1 MKIDIRYILALLT
14 AIIASGFIMFAFI
27 SCSPQYHLDK
37 FYDKG
42 GKITC
47 DTIYVTK
54 TDTLKVKGADGKD
67 SLIYIT
73 TSVPCNCPEATV
85 ETRWKTRF
93 DNRRF
98 KDSLKVISKMYRDSL
113 KFAVKENKTNQKFAT
128 KQHKQAQ
135 KTKRTQF
142 RQENKSFP
150 WLWFFIAMSLISTF
164 FIIKQ
169 FKK

>member
-98 KDSLKVISKMYRDSL
+98 KDSLKVISKMYHDSL

>member
-27 SCSPQYHLDK
+27 SCSSQYHLDK

-93 DNRRF
+93 DNKRF
-98 KDSLKVISKMYRDSL
+98 RDSLKVISKMYRDSL

-150 WLWFFIAMSLISTF
+150 WLWFFIAISLVSTF

>member
-150 WLWFFIAMSLISTF
+150 WLWFFIAISLISTF

>member
-1 MKIDIRYILALLT
+1 
-14 AIIASGFIMFAFI
+14 
-27 SCSPQYHLDK
+27 
-37 FYDKG
+37 
-42 GKITC
+42 
-47 DTIYVTK
+47 
-54 TDTLKVKGADGKD
+54 
-67 SLIYIT
+67 
-73 TSVPCNCPEATV
+73 
-85 ETRWKTRF
+85 
-93 DNRRF
+93 
-98 KDSLKVISKMYRDSL
+98 MYRDSL

-150 WLWFFIAMSLISTF
+150 WLWFFIAISLISTF

>member
-1 MKIDIRYILALLT
+1 MNIDVRHILALLIS
-14 AIIASGFIMFAFI
+14 IILSGFISFYFM
-27 SCSPQYHLDK
+27 SCTPTYHLQK
-37 FYDKG
+37 FQDKG

-47 DTIYVTK
+47 DTIYITK
-54 TDTLKVKGADGKD
+54 TDTLKVKGKDGKD

-73 TSVPCNCPEATV
+73 TTIPCNCPEVTV

-93 DNRRF
+93 DNKRF
-98 KDSLKVISKMYRDSL
+98 KDSLKVMSRMYRDSL
-113 KFAVKENKTNQKFAT
+113 KYVTKQNRTNQKFQT
-128 KQHKQAQ
+128 KQNRTNQ
-135 KTKRTQF
+135 KTKRTQL

-150 WLWFFIAMSLISTF
+150 WLWLFIAISLVSTF

>member
-1 MKIDIRYILALLT
+1 MNLDLKHILLILLLF
-14 AIIASGFIMFAFI
+14 ILSGFLMFSLN
-27 SCSPQYHLDK
+27 SCGPNYHLQK

-47 DTIYVTK
+47 DTIYITK
-54 TDTLKVKGADGKD
+54 TDTVKVKGKDGKD

-73 TSVPCNCPEATV
+73 KTVPCNCPEVTV

-93 DNRRF
+93 DNKRF
-98 KDSLKVISKMYRDSL
+98 RDSLKVMSRMYKDSLKYFNKQ
-113 KFAVKENKTNQKFAT
+113 NKTNK
-128 KQHKQAQ
+128 KYGSKDHKQTE
-135 KTKRTQF
+135 KTERTQL

-150 WLWFFIAMSLISTF
+150 WLWLFIAISLVFTF

>member
-1 MKIDIRYILALLT
+1 MNIDIRHILALLIS
-14 AIIASGFIMFAFI
+14 IILSGFISFYFM
-27 SCSPQYHLDK
+27 SCTPAYYLQK
-37 FYDKG
+37 FQDKG

-47 DTIYVTK
+47 DTIYITK

-73 TSVPCNCPEATV
+73 TTTPCNCPEVTV

-93 DNRRF
+93 DNKRF

-113 KFAVKENKTNQKFAT
+113 KFAVKENKINQKFAT

-150 WLWFFIAMSLISTF
+150 WLWFFIAISLVSTF
-164 FIIKQ
+164 FIIRQ